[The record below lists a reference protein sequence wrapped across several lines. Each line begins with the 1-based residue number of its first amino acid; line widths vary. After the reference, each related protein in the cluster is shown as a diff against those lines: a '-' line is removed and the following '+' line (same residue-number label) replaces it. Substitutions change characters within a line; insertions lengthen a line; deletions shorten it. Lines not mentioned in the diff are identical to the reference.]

1 MSRARTAGS
10 SASRALPPH
19 SLSLLCLPL
28 PPCAAFSLAY
38 VPTTECPLALP
49 PPCAIRLLYK
59 SFAPT
64 SDPVVGAAQ
73 KAAKNE
79 RVEKKRKR
87 KEDKSK
93 RKRAAS

>member
-1 MSRARTAGS
+1 MPPSHSHTCPRLSALSR
-10 SASRALPPH
+10 
-19 SLSLLCLPL
+19 
-28 PPCAAFSLAY
+28 F
-38 VPTTECPLALP
+38 P

>member
-1 MSRARTAGS
+1 M
-10 SASRALPPH
+10 PP
-19 SLSLLCLPL
+19 
-28 PPCAAFSLAY
+28 
-38 VPTTECPLALP
+38 P